1 MDVKKLF
8 DKYYSKLE
16 KEAYVRALFSG
27 LVVGF
32 VVNFIVAFVFWF
44 LDAEGLWWS
53 IGSFFVS
60 TASASVLFFR
70 YKYKPTDKQVA
81 ARLDRLGLQE
91 RMITMN
97 ELIDDDSVMALKQ
110 REDAK
115 LKLNAIDL
123 SLLKFVFSKAI
134 IIALCIVGVMGIGMT
149 TVTGLSDAGV
159 ISSGKDV
166 IDQIIPDDPVVLVTL
181 SYVADEGG
189 MIEGDEVQTLE
200 LGSDGTDVIA
210 VAEDGWMFVEWS
222 DGVTDPY
229 RCDYHVEE
237 DTEFIATFAQIGD
250 GEGDGDGEGEGEG
263 ESGQEGQPGSGDQPG
278 KSDEPSDKDGPPN
291 NGANGSYTENN
302 MVLDGDTYY
311 RDVFEE
317 YYNQAMEYLANG
329 EDIPA
334 ELRTLIQTYFDV
346 IL

>member
-16 KEAYVRALFSG
+16 KEAYIRALFSG

-53 IGSFFVS
+53 IGAFLVA
-60 TASASVLFFR
+60 TASASVLFYK
-70 YKYKPTDKQVA
+70 YKYKPTNKQVA
-81 ARLDRLGLQE
+81 ARLDSLGLQE

-97 ELIDDDSVMALKQ
+97 EFIDDDSVMALKQ

-115 LKLNAIDL
+115 VKLNSIDL
-123 SLLKFVFSKAI
+123 SLLKFVFSKVLI
-134 IIALCIVGVMGIGMT
+134 VALSVVSVLGIGMT
-149 TVTGLSDAGV
+149 TVTGLSDKGI
-159 ISSGKDV
+159 ISGGKDV
-166 IDQIIPDDPVVLVTL
+166 LEQIFPDEPVALVTL
-181 SYVADEGG
+181 SYVAQQGG

-200 LGSDGTDVIA
+200 IGSDGEEVWA

-222 DGVTDPY
+222 DGITDPY
-229 RCDYHVEE
+229 RCDYNVGE
-237 DTEFIATFAQIGD
+237 DAEYTATFAQIGD
-250 GEGDGDGEGEGEG
+250 GDGSGDGSGDGDSDGGGD
-263 ESGQEGQPGSGDQPG
+263 GQPGSGDSPG

-302 MVLDGDTYY
+302 MVKDGDTYY
-311 RDVFEE
+311 RDIFEE
-317 YYNQAMEYLANG
+317 YYNQAMEYLASG
-329 EDIPA
+329 EDIPE
-334 ELRTLIQTYFDV
+334 ELRNLIQTYFDV